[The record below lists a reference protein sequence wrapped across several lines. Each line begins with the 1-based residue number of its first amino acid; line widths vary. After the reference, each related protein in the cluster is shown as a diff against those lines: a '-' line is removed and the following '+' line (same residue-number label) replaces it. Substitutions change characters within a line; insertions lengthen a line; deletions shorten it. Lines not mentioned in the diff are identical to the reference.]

1 MFAFIESDRIQIDNF
16 CEPMKYSR
24 IRYNVPLH
32 RECLRFSRYPIV
44 STNEQSGY
52 NLVFGFLNKLGYSTK
67 ERVSAK

>member
-1 MFAFIESDRIQIDNF
+1 
-16 CEPMKYSR
+16 MKYSR

-32 RECLRFSRYPIV
+32 RECLRFSRYRIV

-52 NLVFGFLNKLGYSTK
+52 NLVFGFLNKLDCSTK